1 MAFKYRI
8 AALVVLLPLSACAWV
23 KLTPAGEA
31 VRVARADEDL
41 SGCTRR
47 GEIGVSVKDRL
58 GPIERNHIK
67 VIDELEMLARNEAV
81 GLNANTIQP
90 KAPPDDGEQRF
101 LAYVCGAAASSAATT
116 APTPA
121 ADDGAQT
128 YPVQER

>member
-1 MAFKYRI
+1 MRNITLI
-8 AALVVLLPLSACAWV
+8 AALISILPLAACTWV
-23 KLTPAGEA
+23 TMTPAGEA

-41 SGCTRR
+41 AACTRR

-58 GPIERNHIK
+58 GPIERNRIK

-81 GLNANTIQP
+81 GLNANVIQP

-101 LAYVCGAAASSAATT
+101 LAYVCGATASPAAAATP
-116 APTPA
+116 APT

>member
-1 MAFKYRI
+1 MRQKTPF
-8 AALVVLLPLSACAWV
+8 AALLVMLPLTACTWV
-23 KLTPAGEA
+23 TMTPAGQS

-81 GLNANTIQP
+81 GLNANTVQP
-90 KAPPDDGEQRF
+90 KAAPDDGEQRF
-101 LAYVCGAAASSAATT
+101 LAYACGV
-116 APTPA
+116 TPA
-121 ADDGAQT
+121 NTAVAAPPPQADDGAQT

>member
-1 MAFKYRI
+1 MRQKTPF
-8 AALVVLLPLSACAWV
+8 AALLVMLPLTACTWV
-23 KLTPAGEA
+23 TMTPAGQS

-81 GLNANTIQP
+81 GLNANTVQP
-90 KAPPDDGEQRF
+90 KAAPDDGEQRF